1 MFECMNDITVRS
13 ESVRIEFYVDWAEIR
28 IGNAEFTIIH
38 ENVALGTLPDLLES
52 LLEFAKTVAAERGET
67 FEQFDARSD
76 DGVLWMGKDVRGQ
89 M

>member
-1 MFECMNDITVRS
+1 MENYYDISIRS
-13 ESVRIEFYVDWAEIR
+13 ESVRIEFYVDWAEVR

-52 LLEFAKTVAAERGET
+52 LLKFAKTVAAERGEIL
-67 FEQFDARSD
+67 EQFDPRSD
-76 DGVLWMGKDVRGQ
+76 DGIMWMGKDVRGQ